1 MIEALLGLGIGTLI
15 LAMII
20 WLLPFILVIRSDK
33 TTGMEKLVWVLLM
46 FFFSWFIWIIYA
58 IVAPL
63 APKDDFS

>member
-1 MIEALLGLGIGTLI
+1 MIETLLGLGVGTLI
-15 LAMII
+15 LAMVI

-63 APKDDFS
+63 APLDEQ